1 MMTKGILRIAAEFA
15 LALATIG
22 TTTFRADV
30 VDHTSSP
37 VTASFTEDGLTV
49 RILNNHPDHAYVY
62 VVDSDRLY
70 LLGIVG
76 HGQLKAFEIPAAWV
90 DGSGTVQLK
99 VYPRALE
106 GGIGRSAFE
115 QSGIKTQAIELRSD
129 QVMELLLEPA
139 LVKSD
144 LNIVPK

>member
-15 LALATIG
+15 VALATIG
-22 TTTFRADV
+22 TTTLRVDV
-30 VDHTSSP
+30 VDDANAP
-37 VTASFTEDGLTV
+37 VTASVTKDGLTV
-49 RILNNHPDHAYVY
+49 RILNNHPDRAYVY

-70 LLGIVG
+70 LLGTVG

-90 DGSGTVQLK
+90 EGSGTLQLK

-139 LVKSD
+139 LADSD